1 MSFQLCEILMFFL
14 CVSFQN
20 WYNIVCI
27 TFILQICNMNW
38 GIDDA
43 LPLEFFNC
51 FVVFFTNLLKQVIF
65 IFDMQPKCI
74 IANSFAINLK
84 VFVIKVESIPFILIH
99 LSIHENPWMN
109 ECLQVFDNLVL
120 SLWCWHHVHSQIY
133 SFPSHHMLHKFT
145 FDES

>member
-1 MSFQLCEILMFFL
+1 MFFL

-27 TFILQICNMNW
+27 IFILQISNMNR

-74 IANSFAINLK
+74 IANSFAINLN

-99 LSIHENPWMN
+99 LSIHENPCMMRAYK
-109 ECLQVFDNLVL
+109 
-120 SLWCWHHVHSQIY
+120 SLTILFYHCDVGTMCILKSTHSLHTTCFISLHLMRARTSYY
-133 SFPSHHMLHKFT
+133 S
-145 FDES
+145 